1 MGKLLNQLKKYFEN
15 TPKEALDKEVKDWD
29 DLNEIGPDVLEYAKL
44 VRGYIN
50 QEEDKSHE

>member
-1 MGKLLNQLKKYFEN
+1 MGKLLNQLKEYFEN
-15 TPKEALDKEVKDWD
+15 TQKEVLEKEAKEWEY
-29 DLNEIGPDVLEYAKL
+29 LNEIGPDVLEYAKL